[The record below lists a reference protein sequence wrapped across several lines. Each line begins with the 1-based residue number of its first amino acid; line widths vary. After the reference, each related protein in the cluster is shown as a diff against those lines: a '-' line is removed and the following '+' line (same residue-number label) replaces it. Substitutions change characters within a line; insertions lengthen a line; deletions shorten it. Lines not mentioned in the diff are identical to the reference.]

1 MIRLF
6 TLEKC
11 DLLLPKRPRRRKDK
25 GIQEY
30 RQTKCTDYAFISDVF
45 YSENGGLTPSSM
57 SCPGTCTFIPQR
69 PVTKFMGLEKRS
81 ATWKNGMRGTMD
93 TYIRTVPNAVN
104 LL

>member
-6 TLEKC
+6 TLERC

-25 GIQEY
+25 DIQEY
-30 RQTKCTDYAFISDVF
+30 RQTKCTGYAFISDVF

-69 PVTKFMGLEKRS
+69 PVTKFMGLEKWS
-81 ATWKNGMRGTMD
+81 ATWKKWHNEGHNVYIHQDGT
-93 TYIRTVPNAVN
+93 
-104 LL
+104 